1 MKVETLS
8 SMFIAAVSFLLIGC
22 ADDGIFESREHAFDR
37 GFDDGYAA
45 GYNTTCEIRA
55 TLIAGDWDKDGYSDG
70 YRSGYQEGALACKRG
85 EPP

>member
-1 MKVETLS
+1 MKRNGAIIVVVASLS
-8 SMFIAAVSFLLIGC
+8 LSLFGC
-22 ADDGIFESREHAFDR
+22 ADDGIFESREDAYAR
-37 GFDDGYAA
+37 GYGDGYAA

-85 EPP
+85 ESP